1 VRQTD
6 HFRAVADVPEPR
18 RRIHSASNPGE
29 SPRTAGTVTDFGLAD
44 FVERIG
50 SHELAGTPGYM
61 APEQLTRGP
70 ASIKSDI
77 YALGLVLFE
86 IFTGGRGA
94 SRR

>member
-70 ASIKSDI
+70 ASKELLQLIK
-77 YALGLVLFE
+77 AAGTQLMFAAGLWL
-86 IFTGGRGA
+86 A
-94 SRR
+94 